1 MLFDNF
7 VFKLDILP
15 NPTQMN
21 KYITII
27 NKRTYISLII
37 AIAVLFVS
45 FTFEFSYDIDLTLLS
60 IAIIFPLVFNIRGS
74 FRRREKAL
82 EHLSQFR
89 SSLKTLSYYFICA
102 PGLTEEDKEEAARI
116 LVEISDKT
124 MVHLE
129 ENEHTTKNL
138 DESIN
143 KVFLFVTSKDTLISK
158 GLKDKIWKYLNDLHE
173 SIENLHAINTHRTPV
188 SLKAYCEFFIY
199 IFPLIYAPAIL
210 FRVGMDADK
219 WVTIFIVLF
228 SEFIL
233 ISLYNIQDQM
243 EYPFDNVGLDDI
255 HLSMFKIDR

>member
-1 MLFDNF
+1 ML
-7 VFKLDILP
+7 
-15 NPTQMN
+15 
-21 KYITII
+21 
-27 NKRTYISLII
+27 I
-37 AIAVLFVS
+37 AIGMLVIS
-45 FTFEFSYDIDLTLLS
+45 FNFELSYNIDLTLLS

-89 SSLKTLSYYFICA
+89 SSLKTLSYYFLFA
-102 PGLTEEDKEEAARI
+102 PGLTDEDKEEAAKI

-129 ENEHTTKNL
+129 DNEHATNTI
-138 DESIN
+138 DDSIN
-143 KVFLFVTSKDTLISK
+143 KVFLFINSKDTLISK

-199 IFPLIYAPAIL
+199 LFPIIYAPAIL
-210 FRVGMDADK
+210 FRVGIESDK